1 MKLHLNRTLF
11 LFFFLFLFII
21 FIAYRLFYP
30 PPSSLSE
37 EYKGF
42 ILTSVRESFL
52 SLKRQGIIS
61 QSFSSFP
68 IPVSSRFKGDTVC
81 FFHPIFNRTLNTS
94 EVPFLNG
101 KEGWFIGVTREKLL
115 MSHNLSF
122 CYPQSYRAVYLLT
135 NATLSMTNE
144 SLSFLLQMGVPEPSS
159 VEHYPAREF
168 FLPTTPVA
176 PSFTDAYLVRRASS
190 SLVFL
195 VGSVE
200 NNTVLFFYSMPAD
213 TLLQVQG

>member
-1 MKLHLNRTLF
+1 
-11 LFFFLFLFII
+11 
-21 FIAYRLFYP
+21 
-30 PPSSLSE
+30 
-37 EYKGF
+37 
-42 ILTSVRESFL
+42 
-52 SLKRQGIIS
+52 
-61 QSFSSFP
+61 
-68 IPVSSRFKGDTVC
+68 
-81 FFHPIFNRTLNTS
+81 
-94 EVPFLNG
+94 
-101 KEGWFIGVTREKLL
+101 
-115 MSHNLSF
+115 
-122 CYPQSYRAVYLLT
+122 
-135 NATLSMTNE
+135 MTNE